1 MPERLAIRK
10 SLIIRCTFA
19 TAYPAEIFG
28 APKQNFSVI
37 VRPRLTHNMAII
49 QPSFTSS
56 KWN

>member
-37 VRPRLTHNMAII
+37 VRPRLTHNAPRSAG
-49 QPSFTSS
+49 QYRL
-56 KWN
+56 